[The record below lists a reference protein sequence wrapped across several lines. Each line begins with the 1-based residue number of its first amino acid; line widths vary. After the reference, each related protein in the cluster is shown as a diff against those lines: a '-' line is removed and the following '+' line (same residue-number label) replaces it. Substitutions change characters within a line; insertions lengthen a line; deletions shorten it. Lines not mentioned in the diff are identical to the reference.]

1 MGSFAGFESF
11 LHFIGKK
18 GQTMPDLLSKQLKC
32 FTYICEEMD
41 AAYHKASL
49 KLGLSD
55 SECMILYSI
64 RSRGNSCLLR
74 DITALGV
81 SKQTV
86 NSALRKLERE
96 GIVYLETLDGNR
108 KKICLTGKGVKRVA
122 DTVDKLIKIEN
133 EALAT
138 WSSAELEQYIA
149 LSKRYLRD
157 FNEKIN
163 EL

>member
-1 MGSFAGFESF
+1 MERSQA
-11 LHFIGKK
+11 
-18 GQTMPDLLSKQLKC
+18 MPDLLSKQLKC
-32 FTYICEEMD
+32 FTYISEEMD

-64 RSRGNSCLLR
+64 RSRGESCLLR
-74 DITALGV
+74 DITALGI

-86 NSALRKLERE
+86 NSALRKMERE
-96 GIVYLETLDGNR
+96 GIVYLETLGGNR
-108 KKICLTGKGVKRVA
+108 KKICLTEKGVKRVA

-133 EALAT
+133 ETLAA
-138 WSSAELEQYIA
+138 WSSKELEQYIA

-157 FNEKIN
+157 FNEKIS

>member
-1 MGSFAGFESF
+1 
-11 LHFIGKK
+11 
-18 GQTMPDLLSKQLKC
+18 MPDLVSKKLKR

-64 RSRGNSCLLR
+64 RSRGESCSLC
-74 DITALGV
+74 DITALGI

-96 GIVYLETLDGNR
+96 GIVYLETIGGNR
-108 KKICLTGKGVKRVA
+108 KKVCLTEQGVQYAK
-122 DTVDKLIKIEN
+122 DTVDKMIGIEN

-149 LSKRYLRD
+149 LSRRYLRD

>member
-1 MGSFAGFESF
+1 
-11 LHFIGKK
+11 
-18 GQTMPDLLSKQLKC
+18 MPDLLSKKLKC

-49 KLGLSD
+49 KLGISD

-64 RSRGNSCLLR
+64 RFRGESCLLR
-74 DITALGV
+74 DITALGI

-96 GIVYLETLDGNR
+96 GIVYLEALGGNR
-108 KKICLTGKGVKRVA
+108 KKICLTKKGVKRA
-122 DTVDKLIKIEN
+122 EDTVDKLMEIEN
-133 EALAT
+133 EALAA
-138 WSSAELEQYIA
+138 WSSKELEQYIK
-149 LSKRYLRD
+149 LSERYVRD